1 MYKSNPYMDE
11 ALRLARDAETLNEV
25 AVGAVIVFRNQII
38 ASAQNQVRRLMDPTA
53 HAEMVVIKKAAH
65 ALQTTH
71 LVDCDLY
78 VTLEPCTMCA
88 QAIAWA
94 RIRRLYFGAYDP
106 KGGGVEHGCRVFN
119 QPTCHHR
126 PEVVGG
132 LGAEE
137 SEKLLKK
144 FFQNRRI

>member
-1 MYKSNPYMDE
+1 MYKSNPFMEE
-11 ALRLARDAETLNEV
+11 ALRLAREAESLNEV
-25 AVGAVIVFRNQII
+25 AVGAVIVLSNVII
-38 ASAQNQVRRLMDPTA
+38 ASAQNQVRRLVDPTA
-53 HAEMVVIKKAAH
+53 HAEMVVIKEAARV
-65 ALQTTH
+65 LQTTH
-71 LVDCDLY
+71 LVACDLY
-78 VTLEPCTMCA
+78 VTLEPCAMCA

-94 RIRRLYFGAYDP
+94 RVRRLYFGAYDP

-119 QPTCHHR
+119 QSTCHHR

-132 LGAEE
+132 MGAEE